1 MGNGSDEPG
10 LPPEEQFSLSEFPR
24 NFSDKDFESK
34 FLKLLEKLQNQEENR
49 SQLEAGTQLSHA
61 TEVTQVPHRSSLLAP
76 NRGESPIKASHISY
90 IQSLNSN
97 QFEYANQL
105 RTYDKY
111 KTKNMQQANLAN
123 KINDAIRLIRVQDQN
138 MRIIQPTPTGSN
150 QRSKQTVE
158 GQRSG
163 LVNMAFGT
171 EDGSKVRLEGALL
184 NQEESIRSFENES
197 RNYFI
202 MVPSDTEGSAF
213 FYNSMSPQ
221 PTSQLQH
228 DMHSRIQIQVHENQ
242 HNHQSIKNYLQII
255 NKFQDPQK
263 ASMQAL
269 QQPPAFSQQQ
279 FMFQQAISP
288 KVSISHENSNEHSN
302 QHIPVYEQAQNIN
315 LEQIFIQPPTGFQ
328 KMPSQGETSDAHS
341 KPLIVMQGVQ
351 SEQRMPA
358 VKMDSGTQIQ
368 LPTIM
373 SNSRTGVELHQ
384 VKISRLHQVPS
395 NNNQQ
400 SEDIDTQHHE
410 LDNAR
415 STQENIH
422 EVHGTSQN

>member
-1 MGNGSDEPG
+1 MGNGSEEPG
-10 LPPEEQFSLSEFPR
+10 PPPLDHFSLSEFPR

-34 FLKLLEKLQNQEENR
+34 FLKLLEKLQHQEENR
-49 SQLEAGTQLSHA
+49 SQFEVRTQLSHA
-61 TEVTQVPHRSSLLAP
+61 TEVTQAAQRSSPLAP
-76 NRGESPIKASHISY
+76 TGAESPVKVSHISY

-163 LVNMAFGT
+163 QVNVAFGT

-228 DMHSRIQIQVHENQ
+228 DMHSKIQIQVHANQ
-242 HNHQSIKNYLQII
+242 VNHQSIKNYLQII
-255 NKFQDPQK
+255 NKFQDPLK

-269 QQPPAFSQQQ
+269 QQPSAFSQ
-279 FMFQQAISP
+279 
-288 KVSISHENSNEHSN
+288 
-302 QHIPVYEQAQNIN
+302 
-315 LEQIFIQPPTGFQ
+315 
-328 KMPSQGETSDAHS
+328 
-341 KPLIVMQGVQ
+341 
-351 SEQRMPA
+351 
-358 VKMDSGTQIQ
+358 
-368 LPTIM
+368 
-373 SNSRTGVELHQ
+373 
-384 VKISRLHQVPS
+384 
-395 NNNQQ
+395 
-400 SEDIDTQHHE
+400 
-410 LDNAR
+410 
-415 STQENIH
+415 
-422 EVHGTSQN
+422 